1 MILSNTLFLSAGS
14 LFDFDLTFVVELT
27 LFVILALVVTNNFV
41 NPVSNELNKRSEF
54 INYTLP
60 KSTILLNFG

>member
-1 MILSNTLFLSAGS
+1 MILSSTLFLSAGS

-54 INYTLP
+54 INYT
-60 KSTILLNFG
+60 